1 MKKIKLI
8 LLTIVVVSALSAC
21 SSQKNHEKTAG
32 GSDTKPIST
41 TDTDRM
47 NNSDGI
53 VNDTKDTV
61 HDAGDVA
68 GDAAHDAGNAVGNA
82 VEGTGNVIG
91 DAVEGAGDVVGGAAK
106 DIGNAADDMTG
117 KNM

>member
-8 LLTIVVVSALSAC
+8 LLTIAVVSALSAC

-32 GSDTKPIST
+32 GSDTKPIAT
-41 TDTDRM
+41 IGTDRID
-47 NNSDGI
+47 NSDGI
-53 VNDTKDTV
+53 VNDTKDAAR
-61 HDAGDVA
+61 DAGDAV
-68 GDAAHDAGNAVGNA
+68 GDAAKGAGDV
-82 VEGTGNVIG
+82 VG

-106 DIGNAADDMTG
+106 DIGNAADNMTG

>member
-8 LLTIVVVSALSAC
+8 LLTVVVVSALSAC

-47 NNSDGI
+47 NNSGGI
-53 VNDTKDTV
+53 VNDTKDAAR
-61 HDAGDVA
+61 DAGDAV
-68 GDAAHDAGNAVGNA
+68 GDAAKGAGD
-82 VEGTGNVIG
+82 VIG
-91 DAVEGAGDVVGGAAK
+91 DAVEGTGDVVGGAAK
-106 DIGNAADDMTG
+106 DIGNAADNMTE